1 MAVIVSSTAEEKHT
15 RNIDHQSQHSDWK
28 CLGIMDWDRP
38 DEARQGFVA
47 DEKRDHGKDD
57 GAAEACE
64 IAQLASAE
72 AEARVVRI
80 VPGVSVGERGKQQ
93 RARVRRH
100 VESVRNQRDRAEQ
113 QTAADL
119 RDHHA
124 AAERDHHPGA
134 TLILFVTLAEEDVVM
149 RARRYVDHCNQ
160 LISDRRGRPRSDCPL
175 LRTAPSHRA
184 RAHSHG
190 SGYGPR

>member
-93 RARVRRH
+93 RA
-100 VESVRNQRDRAEQ
+100 
-113 QTAADL
+113 ADL